1 VIWLAIAAGGALGS
15 AVRHGVN
22 IALHTRYSAAFPWGT
37 FVVNA
42 AGCFAIGALA
52 GALAAERLHLN
63 EIGRAFVFVGVLG
76 GFTTFSSFG
85 LDTLTLA
92 KSGAVMQAAGNVAGQ
107 LIVGLGA
114 VWIGYGLGS
123 WRG

>member
-1 VIWLAIAAGGALGS
+1 MIWLVIAAGGAVG
-15 AVRHGVN
+15 AMARHGLNAAV
-22 IALHTRYSAAFPWGT
+22 HVRYSAVLPWGT

-42 AGCFAIGALA
+42 LGCLVIGLLA
-52 GALAAERLHLN
+52 GAIAGTRPHIGEM
-63 EIGRAFVFVGVLG
+63 GRAFLFVGVLG

-92 KSGAVMQAAGNVAGQ
+92 KSGALWPAAANVVGQ
-107 LIVGLGA
+107 VVVGLSA
-114 VWIGYGLGS
+114 VWLGYGLGS